1 MGPVIFEMIFTIIFS
16 VPLQQS
22 KHDRISYW
30 KVVFPNSSQPRV
42 AFHRRTSCLI
52 CPIWNETPGW
62 IVLREI
68 CVDLFL
74 IVPHGLLADI
84 FFLESFQF
92 LNIYNEVPNLSF
104 PNSNTEF
111 RPSQIS
117 KMEFFTKVGALTI
130 FVKITP
136 S

>member
-1 MGPVIFEMIFTIIFS
+1 M
-16 VPLQQS
+16 
-22 KHDRISYW
+22 
-30 KVVFPNSSQPRV
+30 
-42 AFHRRTSCLI
+42 
-52 CPIWNETPGW
+52 
-62 IVLREI
+62 LREI

-74 IVPHGLLADI
+74 IVPHDLLADI
-84 FFLESFQF
+84 FFLESSQF

>member
-1 MGPVIFEMIFTIIFS
+1 M
-16 VPLQQS
+16 
-22 KHDRISYW
+22 
-30 KVVFPNSSQPRV
+30 
-42 AFHRRTSCLI
+42 
-52 CPIWNETPGW
+52 
-62 IVLREI
+62 LREI

-111 RPSQIS
+111 RRSQIS
-117 KMEFFTKVGALTI
+117 KMEFFYKSRGFNYFRKNYSILDI
-130 FVKITP
+130 RQG